1 MRMTATVRGSRGQF
15 LIGKMVRERLGGSLI
30 LQNLVW
36 NYAGLIWLNMLSV
49 ISVSLYVRILGA
61 HQWGLIAACV
71 SLQIVFNVLDMGFSQ
86 IAPKWFVSNSE
97 GGHRPDQFF
106 FLFRKIYFFL
116 AVVGFVFL
124 QVSARPLATTWFNVS
139 QADQPVFEMAI
150 RLIALQ
156 FVFQFLNSLNNSV
169 WSGQQKQRLMNLR
182 TCAFMTI
189 RHVVA
194 LSLLFFLYRDVRVY
208 CAVFMVVSGLEWIT
222 NYRRVRVQFTQ
233 PDRMTDGT
241 LVRQV
246 VREMS
251 VLIAGVL
258 IGTAVAQMDRVTLSR
273 ALPVQQ
279 FGAYTLALTLA
290 LALLQ
295 LQMPVTRSFF
305 PRIVRD
311 IQATCTV
318 APRTWHGLYGFTVL
332 FVGVPALILAVVAH
346 PLMLLW
352 IGNATIA
359 GTGAPALRILCA
371 GVFLNSIYNCLY
383 QYLLASGRSSLILR
397 INVISLLG
405 VGTLIMCWKQPLTPN
420 FGGAIWIT
428 VGLLQVCCGAVWY
441 YIHVRTVRSEKER
454 SC

>member
-1 MRMTATVRGSRGQF
+1 MTSVVRRPRGPF
-15 LIGKMVRERLGGSLI
+15 LISQMVRDRLGGSLI
-30 LQNLVW
+30 LQNLAW

-86 IAPKWFVSNSE
+86 IAPKWFVINS
-97 GGHRPDQFF
+97 GDGPRPDQFF

-116 AVVGFVFL
+116 AIVGFLVL
-124 QVSARPLATTWFNVS
+124 QLSARPLATKWFNVS
-139 QADQPVFEMAI
+139 QVDQPVFEAAI

-182 TCAFMTI
+182 TCTFMTI
-189 RHVVA
+189 RHFVA
-194 LSLLFFLYRDVRVY
+194 LAILFFLYRDVRVY
-208 CAVFMVVSGLEWIT
+208 CAVFMVVSGLEWST
-222 NYRRVRVQFTQ
+222 NYRRVRPLFTR
-233 PDRMTDGT
+233 PDLMTDAT

-246 VREMS
+246 AREMS

-258 IGTAVAQMDRVTLSR
+258 IGTAVAQMDRLTLSR

-295 LQMPVTRSFF
+295 LQMPITRSFF

-311 IQATCTV
+311 IQATGKV
-318 APRTWHGLYGFTVL
+318 MSRTWYGLCGFTVV
-332 FVGVPALILAVVAH
+332 FVGGPALILAVVAH

-352 IGNATIA
+352 IGSATIA
-359 GTGAPALRILCA
+359 DTAAPVLRILCV

-397 INVISLLG
+397 FNIISLLG
-405 VGTLIMCWKQPLTPN
+405 VGLLIFFWKQPLTPS

-428 VGLLQVCCGAVWY
+428 VGLLQVCCGVIWY
-441 YIHVRTVRSEKER
+441 YAYTRTMRSKKEKP
-454 SC
+454 C